1 MTRQE
6 AMIEMVEGKKVTH
19 SESKGS
25 YKLEG
30 TRFVYIDPQGCE
42 STALMSWDDGY
53 KIYKEKKVRKLWSW
67 RVKDSSGRWHMP
79 YSMYDDNDT
88 NGSGVSWSN
97 WHNLEKQRLDV
108 LGCVEVEE

>member
-1 MTRQE
+1 MTKEE
-6 AMIEMVEGKKVTH
+6 AMIEMVKGNKVTH
-19 SESKGS
+19 PGVHGI
-25 YKLEG
+25 YKLKDTG
-30 TRFVYIDPQGCE
+30 FVYINPQGFE
-42 STALMSWDDGY
+42 STACMSWSEDY
-53 KIYKEKKVRKLWSW
+53 EIYKEKKVRKLWSW

-79 YSMYDDNDT
+79 YSMYDDNGT